1 MKLDGTNTLAAPVD
15 AVWKT
20 LNDPEALRRCT
31 PGLKELNPTG
41 PDSYQATL
49 SIGIAAVKGTYA
61 GTLRI
66 TDKQPP
72 KHYKIMLEGT
82 GGAGFMKGEGTV
94 DLEPQGGG
102 TLLRWAGDIQVGGL
116 IAGVG
121 QRMLGGVGKMLIGQF
136 FKCLEQQFG
145 ANASAGDVRPAAGDA
160 PSSGQASPRE
170 QGDR

>member
-1 MKLDGTNTLAAPVD
+1 MKLDGTNTLPAPVET
-15 AVWKT
+15 VWKT
-20 LNDPEALRRCT
+20 INDPDALRRCT
-31 PGLKELNPTG
+31 PGLKELTETG
-41 PDSYQATL
+41 PDNYKATL

-66 TDKQPP
+66 TDKQAPT
-72 KHYKIMLEGT
+72 HYKIILEGS

-94 DLEPQGGG
+94 DLEAQGGG

-121 QRMLGGVGKMLIGQF
+121 QRMLSGVGKMLIGQF

-145 ANASAGDVRPAAGDA
+145 GGAPQAGDGGR
-160 PSSGQASPRE
+160 
-170 QGDR
+170 